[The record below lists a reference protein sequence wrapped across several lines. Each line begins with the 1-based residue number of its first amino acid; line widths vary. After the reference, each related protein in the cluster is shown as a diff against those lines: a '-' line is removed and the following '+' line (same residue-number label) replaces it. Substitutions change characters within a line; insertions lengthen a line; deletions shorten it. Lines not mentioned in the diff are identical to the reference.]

1 MKKLLTCL
9 VIIFLVAFGGAA
21 HAEWLGCDIPDPA
34 QDVVSYSVIVDS
46 QPEVI
51 VAYQLNT
58 AGDAVLIWD
67 IENLTAAHFEVF
79 AINSQGRRSQ
89 TSSPFDLRA
98 KPLPLSGFR
107 IVPE

>member
-9 VIIFLVAFGGAA
+9 VIILLGFASGAN
-21 HAEWLGCDIPDPA
+21 AEWLGCDIPDA
-34 QDVVSYSVIVDS
+34 GQDIAEYAVIVDS

-58 AGDAVLIWD
+58 AADTVLIWD
-67 IENLTAAHFEVF
+67 IENLDTAHFEIF

-89 TSSPFDLRA
+89 TAAPFDLRA
-98 KPLPLSGFR
+98 KPLAPGPFR